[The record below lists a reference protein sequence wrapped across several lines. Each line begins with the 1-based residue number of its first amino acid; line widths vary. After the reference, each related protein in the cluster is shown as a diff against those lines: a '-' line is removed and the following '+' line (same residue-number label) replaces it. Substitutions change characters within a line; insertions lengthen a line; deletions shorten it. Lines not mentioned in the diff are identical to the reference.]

1 MMNNTI
7 LNQIEVSVYEACKLQ
22 ISNLSY
28 EQEGKAYAACQF
40 RLNELKIICRTAKIT
55 PKKAGQFVTCWKR
68 NDAGI
73 TEPFA
78 ENDQFDFL
86 VINVSKENSIGQF
99 VFPKSILKAQ
109 RILSTNK
116 KDGKRGFRVYPAW
129 DKATNKQAGKTQNWQ
144 LNYFFLLDE
153 DTDFNQVKTLYQ
165 LP

>member
-1 MMNNTI
+1 MNNTI

-28 EQEGKAYAACQF
+28 EQEGKAYEACQF
-40 RLNELKIICRTAKIT
+40 RLNKLKIICRTAKIT

-99 VFPKSILKAQ
+99 VFPKSILKSQ
-109 RILSTNK
+109 GILSTDK

-129 DKATNKQAGKTQNWQ
+129 DKTTSKQAEKTQSWQ

-153 DTDFNQVKTLYQ
+153 DTDLNQVKTLYQ
-165 LP
+165 FPK